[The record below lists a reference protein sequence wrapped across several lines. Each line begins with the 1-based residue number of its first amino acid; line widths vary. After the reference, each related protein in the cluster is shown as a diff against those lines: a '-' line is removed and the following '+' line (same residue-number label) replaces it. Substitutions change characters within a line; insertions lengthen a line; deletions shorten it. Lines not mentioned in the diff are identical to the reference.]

1 MSVQCRT
8 AGLTVQVESEN
19 PQWRAFAME
28 ASAGQQLE
36 HQVAEEKVD
45 VMVLV
50 ADSTRPF
57 DRTGYTPLTRGAW
70 SKGKTVLLEDA
81 CGSGADLLIAVG
93 GDVVR
98 VIARIRPTWRHKG
111 LGVLD
116 RSRQVL
122 LHRAAIIQYPAL
134 WWAGVHGM
142 APLHV
147 SAAEVGGAALVL
159 AGPGGVGKSTLI
171 NGALA
176 SHGLPAS
183 DNLCVTD
190 GTVVHGLLEPA
201 RREEGAG
208 RRMPHG
214 RRESPWATRIESV
227 RPDHV
232 LVLRRGSGPTALVR
246 PVDTEVVVR
255 EMVGGTYA
263 AGELRRYWAFAATL
277 ALGTGCGPAHASVEA
292 AARRLAD
299 GIPASEVVLPA
310 VPGTTLA
317 ALAEQA
323 MGAPRPDLAAG
334 TVVHDHAHDL
344 RSAS

>member
-8 AGLTVQVESEN
+8 AGLTVQLESEN
-19 PQWRAFAME
+19 PEWCAFAVE
-28 ASAGQQLE
+28 ACAGQQLQ
-36 HQVAEEKVD
+36 HQVPEENVD

-50 ADSTRPF
+50 DDSTRPF
-57 DRTGYTPLTRGAW
+57 SRTGYSALTRGAW
-70 SKGKTVLLEDA
+70 SNGKTVLLEDA
-81 CGSGADLLIAVG
+81 CGSGTDLLIAVG
-93 GDVVR
+93 GEVVR
-98 VIARIRPTWRHKG
+98 VIARVRPTWRHKG

-134 WWAGVHGM
+134 WWAGVRGM

-147 SAAEVGGAALVL
+147 SAARVEGMALVL

-171 NGALA
+171 NGALP
-176 SHGLPAS
+176 SGGLPVS

-190 GTVVHGLLEPA
+190 GVVVHGLLEPA
-201 RREEGAG
+201 RHDEAAG

-214 RRESPWATRIESV
+214 RRESSWATRIDSV

-232 LVLRRGSGPTALVR
+232 LVLRRGSGPTAEVR
-246 PVDTEVVVR
+246 PLEAEAVVR

-277 ALGTGCGPAHASVEA
+277 ALGTGRGPAHASVEA
-292 AARRLAD
+292 AARRLAH

-310 VPGTTLA
+310 LPGTTTLA
-317 ALAEQA
+317 SLVEQSL
-323 MGAPRPDLAAG
+323 GAPHVDTDAATG
-334 TVVHDHAHDL
+334 VDHAPDL